1 VRRQLLK
8 GGTVH
13 RLLGIGQPKSCQTE
27 IFAITPPGRLS
38 GVGGYLGSY
47 VFWVV
52 VLAGTAALVFGSGCP
67 GPTRTTHME
76 AMEASEAVS

>member
-1 VRRQLLK
+1 MARRHIPHYLR
-8 GGTVH
+8 V
-13 RLLGIGQPKSCQTE
+13 
-27 IFAITPPGRLS
+27 
-38 GVGGYLGSY
+38 VGWTF